1 MGSFSCTHHA
11 VFVRS
16 FLYLPGVLFYVFSL
30 TQPVQFYVRFSLK
43 YPMLFYR
50 IFFFFYTP
58 HSVLWVGWGRG
69 GGVLLLSPCCFIKG
83 ISLIQPVLIVQELC
97 ESQAGRP
104 GLSVLTSLLVFR
116 GHKDILNHALALVSA
131 CP

>member
-30 TQPVQFYVRFSLK
+30 TQPVQFYVRVSLK

-50 IFFFFYTP
+50 SFLFLYTP
-58 HSVLWVGWGRG
+58 YSVLWVGWGG
-69 GGVLLLSPCCFIKG
+69 GCSLTLPMLFYKG
-83 ISLIQPVLIVQELC
+83 NFSYTTCAHSSGAV
-97 ESQAGRP
+97 
-104 GLSVLTSLLVFR
+104 
-116 GHKDILNHALALVSA
+116 
-131 CP
+131 